1 MSNLEKKVGKLNWV
15 DLSLPLFLLKGGS
28 MCVDEKRCNER
39 MENLGKDISGLDQRV
54 TKLENTHFDLNIN
67 MVRMANRM
75 GTLESDMKDLKSDI
89 RKILDK
95 PGKYWETVVFTVI
108 GAIIGYLV
116 NSLL

>member
-1 MSNLEKKVGKLNWV
+1 
-15 DLSLPLFLLKGGS
+15 
-28 MCVDEKRCNER
+28 MCVDEKRCNDR
-39 MENLGKDISGLDQRV
+39 MENLGKDVSNLGKDISSLDERV

-75 GTLESDMKDLKSDI
+75 DTLESNMGELKSDV

-95 PGKYWETVVFTVI
+95 PGKYWETVIFTVI